1 MIRVI
6 SDSSHGT
13 FFTKCK
19 RCRSGIA
26 YDYTDVKFEDI
37 PYSFVPKRTIVC
49 PVCDSVTPAE
59 LLHKNDYNEDNIPL
73 DIPVSL
79 YFANA
84 LKNNCCCENKC
95 GESKEEK

>member
-37 PYSFVPKRTIVC
+37 PYSFVPKRTISRFLVFC
-49 PVCDSVTPAE
+49 ECLE
-59 LLHKNDYNEDNIPL
+59 KQLLL
-73 DIPVSL
+73 
-79 YFANA
+79 
-84 LKNNCCCENKC
+84 
-95 GESKEEK
+95 